1 MPSAPAKSGKTGAH
15 LQSALRLL
23 DQLQPALR
31 TRDRAG
37 QNEIVRQLV
46 AMAAPLG
53 DQWQALSDVAL
64 KNGELSLARCAI
76 DRFVEARSGAPF
88 SQFRKATVLQQCGD
102 TAEAY
107 TLLRSLP
114 DDVPDPVA
122 NAYGRGIA
130 ALVLGKTEEAR
141 NLLERATQLRPQLG
155 VAWIALATSFDLER
169 EADLA
174 ERIVAAEQAMDPAT
188 PADRAAYNY
197 ALGKVHTDRG
207 DHALAI
213 AAFTRGAQAMKALS
227 PYNREADDRNAAQS
241 VEGYS
246 GASIAALAR
255 EQTESTAR
263 TIFVTG
269 LPRSGTSLVEQ
280 ILTSHSAVADGGE
293 INRLM
298 LLVLEIGGHSCD
310 SVRRY
315 TAAHSAPEAARLFG
329 HWLQER
335 FPEPGRI
342 VDKSLTTTRLLGVAA
357 ALLPEAPLIWLKRD
371 PMDCAWSCF
380 RTFFQGTSPW
390 SHDLEDMA
398 HHFRIEDELLHQWQ
412 DILGERLLVVPYE
425 SLATES
431 DEWIRRILAHCSLA
445 EEPQV
450 FAPHE
455 NARMVKTASMMQVR
469 KPINRAAIGSAE
481 PYRGFLEPFAKAYF
495 G

>member
-1 MPSAPAKSGKTGAH
+1 M
-15 LQSALRLL
+15 
-23 DQLQPALR
+23 
-31 TRDRAG
+31 
-37 QNEIVRQLV
+37 
-46 AMAAPLG
+46 
-53 DQWQALSDVAL
+53 
-64 KNGELSLARCAI
+64 
-76 DRFVEARSGAPF
+76 
-88 SQFRKATVLQQCGD
+88 
-102 TAEAY
+102 
-107 TLLRSLP
+107 
-114 DDVPDPVA
+114 
-122 NAYGRGIA
+122 
-130 ALVLGKTEEAR
+130 
-141 NLLERATQLRPQLG
+141 
-155 VAWIALATSFDLER
+155 
-169 EADLA
+169 
-174 ERIVAAEQAMDPAT
+174 
-188 PADRAAYNY
+188 
-197 ALGKVHTDRG
+197 
-207 DHALAI
+207 
-213 AAFTRGAQAMKALS
+213 
-227 PYNREADDRNAAQS
+227 
-241 VEGYS
+241 
-246 GASIAALAR
+246 
-255 EQTESTAR
+255 
-263 TIFVTG
+263 
-269 LPRSGTSLVEQ
+269 EQ